1 MRSISARHI
10 IAFIAVSVC
19 LIAPMFV
26 IKSVTTSEREIQG
39 AATVTVALGTIVR
52 SNGRN
57 ILKSTF
63 MSAVRTGLRT
73 MTRRLVRSILPVLLR
88 LFLPAFKTSTQ
99 QDVGNPEVEHPQP
112 IIISLGMGLIVLTL
126 SFYAVVELNS
136 NVQFESL
143 QRGLSLWTVAIL
155 ASLSLL
161 IHYGVMFWRGLVNN
175 VKISLRTPLDGIIL
189 QAYFTGALSYLPL
202 ASDINLEGTVENK
215 ARCSGE
221 TLMIMLGIS
230 VILDSIGHV
239 LDWVVLEIWAA
250 QILLYVFVIS
260 FPLRPL
266 EGSDVLEHSKLW
278 WFGIFVFV
286 LAAFLFNMPEE
297 FYAIL

>member
-10 IAFIAVSVC
+10 IAFIAVLVC

-99 QDVGNPEVEHPQP
+99 QDITDIESEHPQP
-112 IIISLGMGLIVLTL
+112 IILSLGLGLVALTL
-126 SFYAVVELNS
+126 SFYGVVELNS
-136 NVQFESL
+136 NLKFDTF

-161 IHYGVMFWRGLVNN
+161 IHYALMFWRGLVNN
-175 VKISLRTPLDGIIL
+175 VKISLRTPLDGVIL

-202 ASDINLEGTVENK
+202 ASDITLEGTVENK

-230 VILDSIGHV
+230 VLLDSFGH
-239 LDWVVLEIWAA
+239 LLGWVVLEIWAA

-266 EGSDVLEHSKLW
+266 EGSDVLEHSKAW

>member
-1 MRSISARHI
+1 
-10 IAFIAVSVC
+10 
-19 LIAPMFV
+19 
-26 IKSVTTSEREIQG
+26 
-39 AATVTVALGTIVR
+39 
-52 SNGRN
+52 
-57 ILKSTF
+57 
-63 MSAVRTGLRT
+63 

-99 QDVGNPEVEHPQP
+99 KDIDNIATENPQP
-112 IIISLGMGLIVLTL
+112 IVLSLGLGLVALTI
-126 SFYAVVELNS
+126 SFYWVVELNPS
-136 NVQFESL
+136 ANFDSL

-161 IHYGVMFWRGLVNN
+161 IHYLVMFWRGLVNN
-175 VKISLRTPLDGIIL
+175 VKIALQTPLDGVIL

-202 ASDINLEGTVENK
+202 ASDITLEGTTENK

-221 TLMIMLGIS
+221 TLLIMLGLS

-239 LDWVVLEIWAA
+239 LDWAVLEIWAS

-278 WFGIFVFV
+278 WFGIFIFV
-286 LAAFLFNMPEE
+286 LLVFLFNMPEE

>member
-10 IAFIAVSVC
+10 IAFVAVLVC

-73 MTRRLVRSILPVLLR
+73 MTRRLIRSLLPVLLR
-88 LFLPAFKTSTQ
+88 LFLPAFKTSTL
-99 QDVGNPEVEHPQP
+99 QDIESLEAEYPQP
-112 IIISLGMGLIVLTL
+112 IFISLGLGLVALTL
-126 SFYAVVELNS
+126 SFYGVVELNP
-136 NVQFESL
+136 NLQFETF
-143 QRGLSLWTVAIL
+143 QRGLSLWTVAVL

-161 IHYGVMFWRGLVNN
+161 IHYALMFWRGLVNN
-175 VKISLRTPLDGIIL
+175 VKISLHTPLDGVIL

-202 ASDINLEGTVENK
+202 ASDIDLEGTVEDK

-221 TLMIMLGIS
+221 TLMIMLGLS
-230 VILDSIGHV
+230 VVLDSVGH
-239 LDWVVLEIWAA
+239 LLNWVVLEIWAA

-266 EGSDVLEHSKLW
+266 EGSDVMAHSKLW
-278 WFGIFVFV
+278 WLGIFLFV
-286 LAAFLFNMPEE
+286 LTAFLFNMPEE